1 MSTTGWHHTDES
13 KSKIST
19 SLKGRKRPH
28 DVMEKTR
35 LKNIGQTRTPEQR
48 ARMSAAHKGKPS
60 HPMSPETRE
69 MLMKINIGKIV
80 SQETRERMSQSQK
93 GRVVSDE
100 TKLKISKSTKGRTGK
115 KHSLESRAK
124 MSVSKMGKPSPM
136 KGIPMSLESRQRMS
150 IAKKGK
156 PNLSKRG
163 EKNPNWNGGSSY
175 GKYCPKFN
183 ERFKSGV
190 RKYQNNTCQICGFVW
205 TPGCGKRRHT
215 VHHVYY
221 NKGACCTK
229 TPSGKFEIDIRGET
243 FVVKGDPNKFVLTCS
258 HGCHQRTNYS
268 RVEWATY
275 FENLVNEKFKGKSY
289 YTHEE
294 LDKMVV

>member
-163 EKNPNWNGGSSY
+163 EKNPNWNGVRRMGNIAQNSTNDLNPVLESTKITLA
-175 GKYCPKFN
+175 KYVVLF
-183 ERFKSGV
+183 GH
-190 RKYQNNTCQICGFVW
+190 
-205 TPGCGKRRHT
+205 PGAEKD
-215 VHHVYY
+215 
-221 NKGACCTK
+221 
-229 TPSGKFEIDIRGET
+229 DIRYTT
-243 FVVKGDPNKFVLTCS
+243 FITTKEHVVQK
-258 HGCHQRTNYS
+258 HQ
-268 RVEWATY
+268 VENSKLIFGARRSLLK
-275 FENLVNEKFKGKSY
+275 EIQINSY
-289 YTHEE
+289 
-294 LDKMVV
+294 